1 MEKITHRELCE
12 LASKWLKKECRC
24 TISIHEPKGISEN
37 PDAIGWRYSWGNASN
52 EGSILIEC
60 KTSRADFK
68 KDFQKTFRIEPE
80 KGIGNWRYYMCPTDV
95 IKLEEIPEKWGL
107 IYVNEKRKLKVI
119 RHPYKETQRKSKYQV
134 INTENE
140 RFLLT
145 RWLSKT
151 EEPEKVM
158 MMLRDSNNKFNNL
171 CKVYDRLKENHKKY
185 DGIESLLFEFG
196 HTDFNKNTIKEINK
210 EYCRLSRTE
219 FYLEQYKKTQ
229 EEKWLNLALQNSGSS
244 KKCLNQTM

>member
-1 MEKITHRELCE
+1 MNDKISHRELCI

-24 TISIHEPKGISEN
+24 TVAIFEPKGIKEN

-52 EGSILIEC
+52 EGSVLVEC

-68 KDFQKTFRIEPE
+68 KDFSKSFRIEPE
-80 KGIGNWRYYMCPTDV
+80 QGIGNWRYYMCPTDI
-95 IKLEEIPEKWGL
+95 IKVDEIPDKWGL

-119 RHPYKETQRKSKYQV
+119 KHPYKDSLRGSKYNV

-140 RFLLT
+140 RYLLT

-158 MMLRDSNNKFNNL
+158 LMLRETNNKFNNL
-171 CKVYDRLKENHKKY
+171 CKSYDIIKTE
-185 DGIESLLFEFG
+185 
-196 HTDFNKNTIKEINK
+196 NKNLLKFKRVLTNTGNDKINENTIDNINDEMSRLYNIEWYLSMYKETG
-210 EYCRLSRTE
+210 EER
-219 FYLEQYKKTQ
+219 YLK
-229 EEKWLNLALQNSGSS
+229 LALS
-244 KKCLNQTM
+244 KTKDEERKVCF